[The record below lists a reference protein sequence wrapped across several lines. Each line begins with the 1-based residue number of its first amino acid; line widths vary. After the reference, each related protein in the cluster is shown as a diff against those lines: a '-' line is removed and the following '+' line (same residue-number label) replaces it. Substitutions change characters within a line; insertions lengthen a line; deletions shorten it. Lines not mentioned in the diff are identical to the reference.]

1 MRSQPHTDQAKKQ
14 RTRWKT
20 ISVRGLLLLILVIGL
35 WLGFVANK
43 AREQREAVAALQE
56 FGGFVHYDWE
66 FTNGPVK
73 VPRGN
78 TLWKPTWG
86 KFTPGGRPWAP
97 DGMRRAF
104 GDEYFQSIVHVS
116 LYVDIEKQIASAK
129 WVNMGTADN
138 ALRKLATQ
146 ASVRTLQIGGNQV
159 RDENLVYVGK
169 LTGLEEL
176 SIMWGA
182 AVSDKGLAHLSGLK
196 RLRILHLDHSKMTD
210 AGLEA
215 IGKLTNLEDLWLGG
229 AGFSDRGLEHLKGLT
244 RLRGLSFGEGK
255 RKQPITDAGLD
266 YVMNMKQLEDLDV
279 HTWQLGDEGIAKL
292 RALPNL
298 KVVRLYLSDDQQPR
312 RDKLERLLPGV
323 KIE

>member
-66 FTNGPVK
+66 FKDGPVK

-78 TLWKPTWG
+78 SIWRPAWG
-86 KFTPGGRPWAP
+86 KFAPMQKPWAP
-97 DGMRRAF
+97 VWMRRTF
-104 GDEYFQSIVHVS
+104 GDDYFQSIAHVS
-116 LYVDIEKQIASAK
+116 LYVDIKKGVADSK
-129 WVNMGTADN
+129 WVNMGRADN
-138 ALRKLATQ
+138 ALKKLATQ
-146 ASVRTLQIGGNQV
+146 TSVRTLQIGGNQV
-159 RDENLVYVGK
+159 SDENLAFVGK

-176 SIMWGA
+176 SIMWGYPLT
-182 AVSDKGLAHLSGLK
+182 DKGIARLSGLK
-196 RLRILHLDHSKMTD
+196 RLRILELDQSKLTD
-210 AGLEA
+210 TGLEA
-215 IGKLTNLEDLWLGG
+215 IGKLTNLEELRLGG

-244 RLRGLSFGEGK
+244 RLKILTVWEGK
-255 RKQPITDAGLD
+255 HQITDAGLEHLK
-266 YVMNMKQLEDLDV
+266 NMKQLEDLDL
-279 HTWQLGDEGIAKL
+279 HGWQVSDLGIAKL
-292 RALPNL
+292 RELPNL
-298 KVVRLYLSDDQQPR
+298 KSIRLDLPKDQQDR
-312 RDKLERLLPGV
+312 RDRLARMLPGV